1 MGINPFHPIG
11 IFVVNDHPIFRDAKQ
26 KRILM
31 LDSAILSSLRQFHES
46 QARPATL
53 RQSQHECAKFGAG
66 RAILRLGRRTSGE
79 YPFTSHPC
87 APLSAKEG
95 G

>member
-1 MGINPFHPIG
+1 MGINPSHPIG
-11 IFVVNDHPIFRDAKQ
+11 IFVENDHPIFRDAKQ

-31 LDSAILSSLRQFHES
+31 VDSAILSSLRQFHES
-46 QARPATL
+46 QARNLAV
-53 RQSQHECAKFGAG
+53 QSQHERAKFEAG

-79 YPFTSHPC
+79 YPFTSHLC
-87 APLSAKEG
+87 AALSAKEG